1 MHTNIANFIQ
11 TARMFKI
18 LLYIYS
24 QNVNINVGM
33 NNKVTI
39 NPQLVIKY
47 NFKHLFTY
55 RLLYH
60 LMAYYDTELRR
71 IRLNQAEIVN
81 MYGSN
86 NKTVKWAIE
95 ELIDNGIITPYNQ
108 YKNWY
113 SVNNKVFISFING
126 ITK

>member
-1 MHTNIANFIQ
+1 
-11 TARMFKI
+11 MFKI

-24 QNVNINVGM
+24 QNVNINVDM

-95 ELIDNGIITPYNQ
+95 ELIDNGVITPYNQ